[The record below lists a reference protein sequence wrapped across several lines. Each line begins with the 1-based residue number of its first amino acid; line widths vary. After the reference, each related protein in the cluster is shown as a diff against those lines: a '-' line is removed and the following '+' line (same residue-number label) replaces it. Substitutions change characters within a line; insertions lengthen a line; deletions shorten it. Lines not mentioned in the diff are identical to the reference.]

1 MVMTQERLQDLL
13 QYDKDTGKLF
23 WRQSRGT
30 KKAGSEAGSVN
41 GKGYVCIMIDGNG
54 YQAHRLAWSLHY
66 QEMPSQDID
75 HINGIKTDNR
85 ICNLRAADDSKN
97 AMNRRIRSDNT
108 TGFKGV
114 MFHKKNKKF
123 VSQIQTNGEQK
134 HLGYYATAEQAHQA
148 YVAAAKELHGE
159 FARFQ

>member
-1 MVMTQERLQDLL
+1 MH
-13 QYDKDTGKLF
+13 
-23 WRQSRGT
+23 
-30 KKAGSEAGSVN
+30 
-41 GKGYVCIMIDGNG
+41 GYLPEI
-54 YQAHRLAWSLHY
+54 
-66 QEMPSQDID
+66 ID
-75 HINGIKTDNR
+75 HINGIKNDNR

-159 FARFQ
+159 FARFE